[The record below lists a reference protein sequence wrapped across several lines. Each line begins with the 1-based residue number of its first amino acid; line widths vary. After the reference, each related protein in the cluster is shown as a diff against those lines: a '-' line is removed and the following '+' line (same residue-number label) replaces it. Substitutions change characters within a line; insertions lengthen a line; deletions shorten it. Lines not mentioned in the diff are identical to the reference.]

1 MSQGVIPPK
10 KEDFEDVSNILMRS
24 KDLPEGSIPTR
35 KSIAKEKA
43 DLAKGVSPV
52 ANGHSTTFTAVK
64 NGRTGKSTA
73 NTSFADEDDGE
84 GVFVSNNKHSFVSVK
99 KRDGRIVPFDAG
111 RITKAILG
119 AGKETGKIDEKTA
132 EEISGKTVDFLTQ
145 LYKDKVPTVEQI
157 QDAVEV
163 VLMRMGHTETA
174 KAYIL
179 FRERRAS
186 ERALNREVPESVKK
200 LTKESSAYF
209 ANPLAEFV
217 YYRTYSRWSD
227 DLGRR
232 ETWVET
238 VDRFMS
244 FMRENVGNVFTEE
257 EYEEVRQGILNQD
270 VCPSMRLLWSAGTAA
285 RKTNVAAYN
294 CSYVAPTKLQDFGEI
309 MYILMCGAGLGFSVE
324 HEAVEQLPQIN
335 KQSGEKLDTYVVKD
349 SKEGWADAF
358 VYGLETWFSGK
369 DVDFDYSK
377 VRPAGARLRAMGG
390 RASGPQPLVDLINF
404 SREKVLSRQGRRLQS
419 IDVHDIIC
427 KIGEIV
433 VAGGVRRSALI
444 SLSDLDDLQ
453 LRDAKKG
460 QFYITEPQRS
470 MSNNSAV
477 YERKPT
483 AEEFMDEWRAL
494 IKSKSGERGIFNRD
508 GLTKQLPKR
517 RIDALKGHSNVGVN
531 PCGEIILRSK
541 QFCNLTSIVAREND
555 TVETLEKK
563 MRVATLLGTFQ
574 STLTHFP
581 YLSKEWKENCEEER
595 LLGISITGYYDN
607 KVIRD
612 AWVLKQLKELAI
624 EANREYADRLGIN
637 HSTSITCIKPHGNS
651 SQLLDTASGMHPR
664 FAHYYVRRVRIA
676 RTDPL
681 YATLRDQGVPCIP
694 EVGQT
699 EEDAHTF
706 VLEFPVKAP
715 KGAIVKDD
723 IRALDLLQEWKKI
736 KENFTEHN
744 PSVTIYVGDDEWI
757 QTANFLYENWDIV
770 GGLSFLPRSD
780 HVYQLAPYEEISAQ
794 EYERRMAEIGEIDFS
809 KLYIYENDDN
819 TEGAK
824 EYACVGDKCELN

>member
-1 MSQGVIPPK
+1 MLMSASTHAQRD
-10 KEDFEDVSNILMRS
+10 DFENVSNILMRS
-24 KDLPEGSIPTR
+24 KDLPIGSIPTR
-35 KSIAKEKA
+35 TLKSDKTREDA
-43 DLAKGVSPV
+43 DSQEISPDNL
-52 ANGHSTTFTAVK
+52 NGHATLSDEEKSV
-64 NGRTGKSTA
+64 TGGNDETISGTI
-73 NTSFADEDDGE
+73 TS
-84 GVFVSNNKHSFVSVK
+84 VR
-99 KRDGRIVPFDAG
+99 KRDGRIMAFDEY
-111 RITKAILG
+111 RITRAVLG
-119 AGKETGKIDEKTA
+119 AGTETGKLDENEAKNVTKKTI
-132 EEISGKTVDFLTQ
+132 ELLHQ
-145 LYKDKVPTVEQI
+145 LYAGQVPTVEQI
-157 QDAVEV
+157 QDAVEI
-163 VLMRMGHTETA
+163 VLMRMGHAETA

-179 FRERRAS
+179 FRERRAE
-186 ERALNREVPESVKK
+186 ERKKKKSVPEEVKS
-200 LTKESSAYF
+200 LTKESGKYF
-209 ANPLAEFV
+209 SNPLAEFV
-217 YYRTYSRWSD
+217 YYRTYSRWRD

-238 VDRFMS
+238 VDRFMD
-244 FMRENVGNVFTEE
+244 FMKENLGDKITGD
-257 EYEEVRQGILNQD
+257 EYFEVREGILKQE

-294 CSYVAPTKLQDFGEI
+294 CSYVAPTKLRDFGEI

-324 HEAVEQLPQIN
+324 HEAIEQLPQIL
-335 KQSGEKLDTYVVKD
+335 KQTGDKLDTYVVKD

-358 VYGLETWFSGK
+358 IFALETWFSGK
-369 DVDFDYSK
+369 DVEFDFSK
-377 VRPAGARLRAMGG
+377 VRPAGARLKAMGG

-404 SREKVLSRQGRRLQS
+404 SREKVLKRQGRRLRS

-444 SLSDLDDLQ
+444 SLSSLDDLQ

-460 QFYITEPQRS
+460 QFYVTDPHRM
-470 MSNNSAV
+470 MSNNSAI

-494 IKSKSGERGIFNRD
+494 IKSKSGERGIFNRA
-508 GLTKQLPKR
+508 GLEKQLPKR
-517 RIDALKGHSNVGVN
+517 RIDALKGHQYVGVN

-541 QFCNLTSIVAREND
+541 QFCNLTSIVARAD
-555 TVETLEKK
+555 DSMETLERK
-563 MRVATLLGTFQ
+563 MRIATLLGTYQ

-581 YLSKEWKENCEEER
+581 YLSEEWKENCEEER

-607 KVIRD
+607 ETIRD
-612 AWVLKQLKELAI
+612 AWVLKQLREVAI
-624 EANREYADRLGIN
+624 EANREYSDRFGIN
-637 HSTSITCIKPHGNS
+637 HSTSITCVKPHGNS

-664 FAHYYVRRVRIA
+664 FAKYYIRRVRIS

-681 YATLRDQGVPCIP
+681 YSTLRDQGVPCLP

-699 EEDAHTF
+699 SEDAHTF

-715 KGAIVKDD
+715 DGAIVKDD
-723 IRALDLLQEWKKI
+723 IRALDLLEEWKKI

-744 PSVTIYVGDDEWI
+744 PSVTIYVGDEEWI

-770 GGLSFLPRSD
+770 GGLSFLPRTD
-780 HVYQLAPYEEISAQ
+780 HVYQLAPYEEISAE
-794 EYERRMAEIGEIDFS
+794 EYERRVAEIGEIDFS
-809 KLYIYENDDN
+809 QLYIYESDDN

-824 EYACVGDKCELN
+824 ELACVGDKCELN